1 MRLLLCLLLLAGLQ
15 AWAEEILPTAPTRL
29 PLWSAGAPDGRGG
42 VDATAKPAITFHRAN
57 QPDGTVIVVCPGG
70 GYGGLVTGPEG
81 HGIAR
86 WLNGHGLSA
95 VVLEYR
101 LPAGRSEVPLL
112 DAKRAIR
119 LARHHAAEWG
129 MKTNRVGIMGF
140 SAGGHLA
147 ATAATLFDAGDSK
160 ATDPVDRIG
169 SRPDFAILVYPVIT
183 MGPEGHQGSRANLLG
198 KDPGPELLK
207 RFSAERQVTS
217 KTPPVFLAHAVDDRV
232 VDIGNS
238 RRMAAALQ
246 SAGVTHA
253 LVELPDGDHGLNG
266 YKGAS
271 WDRWQRES
279 LEWIRSRLK

>member
-1 MRLLLCLLLLAGLQ
+1 MRFPLLLCLLTAIP
-15 AWAEEILPTAPTRL
+15 AWAEEIRLPAQIRM
-29 PLWSAGAPDGRGG
+29 PLWSAGVPDGRGG
-42 VDATAKPAITFHRAN
+42 VDASAKPMVTFHRAPE
-57 QPDGTVIVVCPGG
+57 PDGTVIVVCPGG
-70 GYGGLVTGPEG
+70 GYGGLVTDAEG

-86 WLNGHGLSA
+86 WLNGHGISA

-119 LARHHAAEWG
+119 LARHHAADWG
-129 MKTNRVGIMGF
+129 VKTNRVGIVGF

-147 ATAATLFDAGDSK
+147 ATAATLFDAGDSG
-160 ATDPVDRIG
+160 ATDPVERLG

-183 MGPEGHQGSRANLLG
+183 MGPEGHQGSRENLLG
-198 KDPGPELLK
+198 KYPGPELLK

-238 RRMAAALQ
+238 RMMAASLQ
-246 SAGVTHA
+246 SAGVPHA